1 MEFQYFLT
9 SSFFVSYELTVVGG
23 SFASCSLN
31 SGLHSCHSVSC
42 SVKPHFRSSNSSEH
56 AVEGPAAVSTM
67 PMGDGP
73 LNRTN
78 SRNFVMERHNST
90 LTGHQDQGY
99 SQKDSPT
106 AQMEQNG
113 DYGIG
118 RGR

>member
-1 MEFQYFLT
+1 M
-9 SSFFVSYELTVVGG
+9 SR
-23 SFASCSLN
+23 
-31 SGLHSCHSVSC
+31 
-42 SVKPHFRSSNSSEH
+42 SVKPHFRSSSSSEH
-56 AVEGPAAVSTM
+56 AAEGPAAIGTM

-73 LNRTN
+73 LNRAS
-78 SRNFVMERHNST
+78 SRSFVMERHNST

-106 AQMEQNG
+106 AQVEQNG

>member
-1 MEFQYFLT
+1 M
-9 SSFFVSYELTVVGG
+9 
-23 SFASCSLN
+23 
-31 SGLHSCHSVSC
+31 
-42 SVKPHFRSSNSSEH
+42 
-56 AVEGPAAVSTM
+56 EGPAAVGTM
-67 PMGDGP
+67 PVGDGP
-73 LNRTN
+73 LNRTS

>member
-1 MEFQYFLT
+1 
-9 SSFFVSYELTVVGG
+9 
-23 SFASCSLN
+23 
-31 SGLHSCHSVSC
+31 
-42 SVKPHFRSSNSSEH
+42 
-56 AVEGPAAVSTM
+56 
-67 PMGDGP
+67 
-73 LNRTN
+73 
-78 SRNFVMERHNST
+78 MERHNST

>member
-1 MEFQYFLT
+1 MPY
-9 SSFFVSYELTVVGG
+9 
-23 SFASCSLN
+23 
-31 SGLHSCHSVSC
+31 

-56 AVEGPAAVSTM
+56 AAEGPAAAGTVSL
-67 PMGDGP
+67 GDGP
-73 LNRTN
+73 LSRTN

-90 LTGHQDQGY
+90 LTGHQEQGY

-106 AQMEQNG
+106 MQMEQNG